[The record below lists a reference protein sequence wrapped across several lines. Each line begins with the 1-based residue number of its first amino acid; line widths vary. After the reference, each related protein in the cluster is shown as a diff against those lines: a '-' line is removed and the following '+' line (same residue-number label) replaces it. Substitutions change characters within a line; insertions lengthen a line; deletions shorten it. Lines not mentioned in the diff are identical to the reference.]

1 MRRIA
6 AARLRHI
13 PWTCKVTASNLAGEI
28 SLHVHGKS
36 LKLVKMN
43 SRSVVSEFVNG
54 WRRGGKERNYKNKS
68 NLASSQLN
76 LHFDWKRCYTE
87 LHLSNLKWPVTC
99 WGTSNI
105 KEFFD
110 PLVKCEIR
118 PPVFLGYLQC
128 LMTFLK
134 ELLLSL
140 VSPGPAPH
148 CMLVSITGCPWPVM
162 CTERRIE
169 NSPTPTLHDNKHK
182 NRKSPQNSCTPFS
195 VCKFSN
201 NENSIMQDAEVVNTE
216 RNNAVL
222 SDYITFINHA
232 ECEAWCLS
240 DQELFYSFKVNLTKT
255 TVLYYTLW

>member
-36 LKLVKMN
+36 LNFVKMN

-105 KEFFD
+105 KELFD

-134 ELLLSL
+134 ELLLSPR
-140 VSPGPAPH
+140 V
-148 CMLVSITGCPWPVM
+148 TWP
-162 CTERRIE
+162 CT
-169 NSPTPTLHDNKHK
+169 TLHASFHH
-182 NRKSPQNSCTPFS
+182 R
-195 VCKFSN
+195 
-201 NENSIMQDAEVVNTE
+201 
-216 RNNAVL
+216 L
-222 SDYITFINHA
+222 SMASHVHWA
-232 ECEAWCLS
+232 
-240 DQELFYSFKVNLTKT
+240 
-255 TVLYYTLW
+255 